1 MLVRGVAR
9 SIPDEHKS
17 KITFHAKYWC
27 RGRKGAG
34 PGPLRMQAE
43 SKTSFN
49 VVVGKNDGFG
59 PLFTLR
65 IYQVCFMPC
74 NGRRG
79 VADLAI
85 CENKLKT
92 KCQAT

>member
-1 MLVRGVAR
+1 MLVRGVAGL
-9 SIPDEHKS
+9 IPDAHKS
-17 KITFHAKYWC
+17 KITFHAKYWR

-34 PGPLRMQAE
+34 PGPVRMQAK

-49 VVVGKNDGFG
+49 VVVGRNDGFG

-65 IYQVCFMPC
+65 IYQVCFMLR

-79 VADLAI
+79 VADLAL
-85 CENKLKT
+85 CEDKLKT